1 MWRRGTVLR
10 PLAVFLTLVPA
21 LAGAGS
27 LQAAETGSIMVSVSG
42 LSNENAGCIIAL
54 FNEKK
59 GFPAKT
65 ARAARTLTI
74 PAGVTSARFDA
85 VPYGTY
91 ALTIFHDRNG
101 NGRLDGNFLGMP
113 KEGVGTSNNPRTS
126 FGPPSFNDASFR
138 LDAPEKEIRVNIR
151 YL

>member
-1 MWRRGTVLR
+1 M
-10 PLAVFLTLVPA
+10 AVFLALVPV

-27 LQAAETGSIMVSVSG
+27 LQAAETGSITVSVSG

-74 PAGVTSARFDA
+74 PSGVTSARFDA

-101 NGRLDGNFLGMP
+101 NGRLDANFLGMP

-126 FGPPSFNDASFR
+126 FGPPSFNDASFL
-138 LDAPEKEIRVNIR
+138 LDAPEKAIRVNMR